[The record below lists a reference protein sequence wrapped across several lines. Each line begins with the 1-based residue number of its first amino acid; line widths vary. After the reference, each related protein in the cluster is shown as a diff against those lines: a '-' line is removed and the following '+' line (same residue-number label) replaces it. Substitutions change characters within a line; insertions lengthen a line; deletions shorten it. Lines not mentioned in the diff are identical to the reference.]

1 MEQVNRKTLQQ
12 MIEQQVGKWELAPKP
27 GPDQERPEFEPV
39 ITVSRLP
46 GCNAGEIV
54 QKTAEKLGFDVF
66 NGKLVEMVAQDAN
79 LSQSIAETLDEKQI
93 SAVEEWVKGL
103 IVNRYFSPDNF
114 FFRLSKII
122 GAIGRHGHAIIV
134 GRGASMMLPPHDC
147 LRVLLVAPL
156 EVRIDNVVRKFNV
169 PREDARR
176 RIINRESDRRAYVRR
191 YFNADMT
198 DPLLYDIVLN
208 TEGVGMDAS
217 SEIMVSAWKAKQAL
231 RKVKH

>member
-27 GPDQERPEFEPV
+27 GGGPDRPEFEPV
-39 ITVSRLP
+39 ITISRLP
-46 GCNAGEIV
+46 GCCAGEIV
-54 QKTAEKLGFDVF
+54 QKASEKLGFDVF
-66 NGKLVEMVAQDAN
+66 NGKLVELVAQDAN
-79 LSQSIAETLDEKQI
+79 LSQSVAETLDEKQI

-103 IVNRYFSPDNF
+103 VVNRYFSSDNF
-114 FFRLSKII
+114 FFRLSKIV
-122 GAIGRHGHAIIV
+122 GTIGRHGRAIIV

-156 EVRIDNVVRKFNV
+156 EVRVDNVVKKFGV

-176 RIINRESDRRAYVRR
+176 RVINRESDRRAYVRR

-208 TEGVGMDAS
+208 TDGMGVDAS
-217 SEIMVSAWKAKQAL
+217 ADIIVSAWKAKQAL
-231 RKVKH
+231 RKLKH